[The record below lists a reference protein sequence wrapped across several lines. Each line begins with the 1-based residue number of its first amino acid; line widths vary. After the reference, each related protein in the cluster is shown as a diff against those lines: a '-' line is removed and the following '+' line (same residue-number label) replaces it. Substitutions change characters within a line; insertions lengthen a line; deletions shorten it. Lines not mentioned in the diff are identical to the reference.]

1 MKHKDSCG
9 VGFIADINGYKS
21 HKILSQALNAVS
33 NLTHRGAVLA
43 DGRTGDGSGVL
54 FQLPEEFFKNEVK
67 KAGENFGDEIA
78 VGTFFIDNSKV
89 DKSLKA
95 VEKILK
101 EENLPFLWREVPINS
116 SECGEIARKS
126 LPFIIQI
133 ITPFPG
139 EIDLYILR
147 RKIEKA
153 LREVSKNNYVLSFS
167 NKLIVYKGML
177 LAPDLQKFYPDLS
190 NELFKTAIAVF
201 HQRYSTNTNPE
212 WKLAQPLRM
221 IAHNGEIN
229 TITANRNFIKIVEPI
244 IKSSRF
250 GNRIKE
256 ALPIIN
262 FDESDSASLDRV
274 FELMV
279 LSGYQ
284 PEEAISVLIPPAYE
298 MLDLNDEERAFFLY
312 HLLLM
317 KPWDGPAAVAFTDGK
332 VVGGK
337 LDRNGLRPARYT
349 ITEDEIVVFGSE
361 EGMIEIDESKVVSHN
376 RLSPGEIVVVNTEF
390 GTVETNK
397 EVLKRIARQR
407 DLRREI
413 RRKLFKLSDFKT
425 TIESSP
431 ANEDKLKKELI
442 KFGYSKEDLE
452 FIVDEMAEFGKEP
465 VFSMGDDTPPPF
477 ISDAPFSLFRF
488 FKQKF
493 AQVTN
498 PPIDPIRER
507 VVMSLKIRLGGKVNF
522 LEREGKLPR
531 RIELESP
538 LLTPGQ
544 FESLKNASFM
554 KVETFKLEFDENLE
568 TAIEN
573 LFKNVKEAIEKRN
586 IDVVVLSDKDCK
598 KSIPSL
604 LAVSGLLN
612 FLKEENL
619 MHKISIVVETGEVKT
634 THEIAA
640 LIAFGASAVYP
651 YLVFEYLKTRVIE
664 LNLPYETLIE
674 NYKKAVD
681 NGLLKIMSKMGI
693 SLLSSYHL
701 SQNFDIIGLSQEVVD
716 KFFPHTFS
724 PIGGMTLNDIEKEIN
739 RNYHM
744 AETLEEIPESGS
756 LRFKP
761 EKEKHGFSPQIVRAI
776 LKSAKTG
783 NFEEFEKIYDY
794 FKENP
799 IYIRDFFKIESDR
812 QPIPIEE
819 VEPIE
824 SIVKHLMVPGM
835 SIGAL
840 SKEAHEVLAE
850 AMNLLGA
857 KSCSG
862 EGGEDP
868 QRYYTVK
875 NSKIKQ
881 VASGRFGVTPSYL
894 ASAEEIEIKIA
905 QGAKPGE
912 GGHLPGKKVTKYIAQ
927 LRFSIPGVTLISP
940 PPHHD
945 IYSIEDLAQLIYDLK
960 LANPKAKIAVKL
972 VAESGVG
979 TVAAGVA
986 KAKADV
992 IQISGSDGGT
1002 GASPITSIKGAGL
1015 PWEIGLPETHRTLVE
1030 NGLRENVILRVDGGI
1045 KCGRDVIVAALLGA
1059 EEFGIGTAAMIAE
1072 GCVMDRECHTNRC
1085 PVGIATQDEEK
1096 IRRFKGKVENVI
1108 NYFKLLA
1115 EDIRKHLAQL
1125 GYKSLKEITGKS
1137 EFLKADVEKIEKYS
1151 KASALDFTYITS
1163 PSLPFIRIKE
1173 PYNPVSS
1180 PLNDRIVEDARPFIE
1195 NGEPFRKTYIIKN
1208 IDRGIGIPLS
1218 YLINRHFGTNAP
1230 KDLIKITF
1238 KGTAGQSFGAFLT
1251 NGISLYLNGVAN
1263 DYVGK
1268 GMGGGLIVLNFP
1280 ENFKG
1285 KHHENVIA
1293 GNTLLYGAT
1302 GGMLFASGKVGE
1314 RFAVRNS
1321 GAVAVVEGIG
1331 QHGCEY
1337 MVRGVVVVLGEV
1349 GTNFGAGM
1357 TGGVAYILDE
1367 KIEEKINRNYVRVKE
1382 LSQKDIDFLK
1392 ILISKHY
1399 RYTKSERAAEILEN
1413 HFIFEKLRKVVPL
1426 NERVVE
1432 AVSIGDTGLP
1442 D

>member
-21 HKILSQALNAVS
+21 YKILHQALSAVS

-54 FQLPEEFFKNEVK
+54 FQLPVEFFRKEVE

-78 VGTFFIDNSKV
+78 VGTFFIDSRQV
-89 DKSLKA
+89 DKSIKT
-95 VEKILK
+95 VENILK
-101 EENLPFLWREVPINS
+101 EKNLPFLWREVPVNIN
-116 SECGEIARKS
+116 ECGEIARKS

-153 LREVSKNNYVLSFS
+153 LRQISKNNYVLSFS
-167 NKLIVYKGML
+167 DKLIVYKGML
-177 LAPDLQKFYPDLS
+177 LAPDLQKFYPDL
-190 NELFKTAIAVF
+190 NNDLFKTAIAVF

-250 GNRIKE
+250 GNRIKD
-256 ALPIIN
+256 ALPVIN

-298 MLDLNDEERAFFLY
+298 MLDLDDEERAFFLY

-349 ITEDEIVVFGSE
+349 ITEDETVIFGSE

-413 RRKLFKLSDFKT
+413 RRKLFKLSDLKT
-425 TIESSP
+425 TLENSLVNES
-431 ANEDKLKKELI
+431 KLREELI

-452 FIVDEMAEFGKEP
+452 FIIDEMAEFGKEP
-465 VFSMGDDTPPPF
+465 VFSMGDDTPLPF

-544 FESLKNASFM
+544 FENLKNASFM
-554 KVETFKLEFDENLE
+554 KVETFKLEFKEDLE

-573 LFKNVKEAIEKRN
+573 LFKSVKEAIEKHD
-586 IDVVVLSDKDCK
+586 IDVVILSDRNCK
-598 KSIPSL
+598 KPIPSL

-612 FLKEENL
+612 FLKKENL

-640 LIAFGASAVYP
+640 LVAFGASAVYP

-664 LNLPYETLIE
+664 LNLPYETLID
-674 NYKKAVD
+674 NYKKAVN

-701 SQNFDIIGLSQEVVD
+701 SQNFDILGLSKEVVD

-724 PIGGMTLNDIEKEIN
+724 PIGGMTLKDIEREIN
-739 RNYHM
+739 RNCN
-744 AETLEEIPESGS
+744 ASETLEDIPESGA

-761 EKEKHGFSPQIVRAI
+761 GKEKHGFSPQVVRAI

-783 NFEEFEKIYDY
+783 NFEEFEKLYDY
-794 FKENP
+794 YNENP
-799 IYIRDFFKIESDR
+799 IYIRDLLKIESDR
-812 QPIPIEE
+812 KPIPIEE
-819 VEPIE
+819 VEPVE

-835 SIGAL
+835 SVGAL

-868 QRYYTVK
+868 ERYYAAK

-1015 PWEIGLPETHRTLVE
+1015 PWEIGLPETHRTLIE
-1030 NGLRENVILRVDGGI
+1030 NGLRENVTLRVDGGI
-1045 KCGRDVIVAALLGA
+1045 KCGRDIIIAALLGA

-1085 PVGIATQDEEK
+1085 PVGIATQDEERIK
-1096 IRRFKGKVENVI
+1096 RFKGKVESVI

-1115 EDIRKHLAQL
+1115 EDVRRHLARL
-1125 GYKSLKEITGKS
+1125 GYKNLKEITGKS
-1137 EFLKADVEKIEKYS
+1137 ELLKPDMEKLKKHS
-1151 KASALDFTYITS
+1151 KASSVDFGYITS
-1163 PSLPFIRIKE
+1163 PSLPFIRVKE
-1173 PYNPVSS
+1173 PYNPISS
-1180 PLNDRIVEDARPFIE
+1180 PLNERIVEDAKPFIE
-1195 NGEPFRKTYIIKN
+1195 NGEPFRKTYLIKN
-1208 IDRGIGIPLS
+1208 VDRGVGIPLA
-1218 YLINRHFGTNAP
+1218 YIVNKHFGSNAP
-1230 KDLIKITF
+1230 KDLIKLTF

-1251 NGISLYLNGVAN
+1251 NGISLYLKGIAN

-1268 GMGGGLIVLNFP
+1268 GMGGGLIVLNFAD
-1280 ENFKG
+1280 NFKG
-1285 KHHENVIA
+1285 KHYENVIA

-1337 MVRGVVVVLGEV
+1337 MVRGVVVILGEV
-1349 GTNFGAGM
+1349 GMNFGAGM
-1357 TGGVAYILDE
+1357 TGGVAYILDG
-1367 KIEEKINRNYVRVKE
+1367 KIEQKINRNYVKVKE
-1382 LSQKDIDFLK
+1382 LSQKDADFLK
-1392 ILISKHY
+1392 VLISKHY
-1399 RYTKSERAAEILEN
+1399 RFTKSERAAEILEN

-1426 NERVVE
+1426 NEREVE
-1432 AVSIGDTGLP
+1432 EVSIGSTGLP